1 MICGDGIGPIQR
13 GIPLV
18 SKPGAKMSP
27 PRAAVEELEPGES
40 RVFSGTPSRVLISH
54 AATIRKRDPSRRY
67 AVRQIGDV
75 VRVWRLA

>member
-1 MICGDGIGPIQR
+1 MIGGDGIGPIQR
-13 GIPLV
+13 GIPLA

-27 PRAAVEELEPGES
+27 TRAAVEELEPGES
-40 RVFSGTPSRVLISH
+40 RVFSGTPSRILIGH
-54 AATIRKRDPSRRY
+54 AATSRKRDPSRRY